1 MGLAWK
7 AWFKK
12 TGIKN
17 RLTVWQVIVY
27 RGVYGVVSEEEK
39 ERVLESNEAKD
50 VVVWLSSRRGQLVSL
65 AENQVIPG

>member
-1 MGLAWK
+1 M
-7 AWFKK
+7 
-12 TGIKN
+12 
-17 RLTVWQVIVY
+17 QVVVY

-50 VVVWLSSRRGQLVSL
+50 VAVWRSQRRDQLVSL